1 MRVRLGGTTFSCAE
15 PTNGVV
21 RGAFDVIVQ
30 RNGESEWIAISRQ
43 GVVTG
48 ETLILDIDEGGKPQR
63 LAMCVIE
70 SRRFVLDGDT
80 RYWIRLQATDLP
92 PVLHEQQVRR
102 G

>member
-1 MRVRLGGTTFSCAE
+1 
-15 PTNGVV
+15 
-21 RGAFDVIVQ
+21 
-30 RNGESEWIAISRQ
+30 
-43 GVVTG
+43 
-48 ETLILDIDEGGKPQR
+48 LILDIEEGGKPQR

-80 RYWIRLQATDLP
+80 LHWIRLQATDLP